1 MMPLL
6 AVSPSQSLSLSASMM
21 ATTADIQ
28 IGTHSKV
35 SLMTP
40 AVIELSRACGDWPNF
55 GSLHIDFG
63 AEPSWP
69 YTKSTCTM
77 K

>member
-1 MMPLL
+1 MMPLP

-35 SLMTP
+35 SHMAPT
-40 AVIELSRACGDWPNF
+40 VIELSRACGNWPNF

-69 YTKSTCTM
+69 TTYIYHS
-77 K
+77 